1 MAPRTRKSQ
10 RLQNSQASEGSNESH
25 ASLGHSMQMDITKV
39 GVVGHGADV
48 QHIGDPTPP
57 QGNLTGKG
65 KRTFGSLDD
74 SPEIPTAVPTPTPA
88 TKKARNVASS
98 SHRSRLYVFG
108 QESSFRP
115 THWNQD
121 SYPTTEEDSA
131 NEDDI
136 AALTQGNPSKFMA
149 SQIPSWLDPAFGA
162 RRRSSVSNT
171 VRTGTSD
178 NTSPSYTLP
187 MPLPVPAGTTL
198 LSQPRQDRAQAAT
211 ELTLAWPAYT
221 NLKFAPGQ
229 NRLTLGGQH
238 EVIREVVKQS
248 IEDLRASLI
257 FNDAFPDGILATC
270 FIRHSLNIGTGKVSK
285 KNPAASSVQERL
297 VDDDD
302 YAFKIIPVLRARIPL
317 FRSEVK
323 DRCNAIAMAEF
334 TSQVPADIIQSVDWQ
349 LSGYQYVYPKGPKGL
364 GQNRLIMRSQPYRN
378 SRIIRVIHDLFFTGG
393 GSSFKARFDYLF
405 TSKSGDNGQ
414 MVHEVPIA
422 MVALVATALY
432 ASIYEW
438 RTGVR
443 QVVEFSTTTYFDVY
457 RHHVDTLGFIRDG
470 RDSAFH
476 NMMAKIYTEASEF
489 GNGTGTSMVQIDLD
503 LLDED
508 E

>member
-1 MAPRTRKSQ
+1 
-10 RLQNSQASEGSNESH
+10 
-25 ASLGHSMQMDITKV
+25 MQMDITKV
-39 GVVGHGADV
+39 GVVGQDADL

-65 KRTFGSLDD
+65 KWTFGSLND
-74 SPEIPTAVPTPTPA
+74 SPEIPAAVPTPTPA

-108 QESSFRP
+108 QEPSFRP
-115 THWNQD
+115 THRNQD

-149 SQIPSWLDPAFGA
+149 SQIPSWLDSAFGA
-162 RRRSSVSNT
+162 RRCSSVSNT

-198 LSQPRQDRAQAAT
+198 PSQPHQDRAQAAT

-238 EVIREVVKQS
+238 EVIRKVVKQS

-270 FIRHSLNIGTGKVSK
+270 FIRHSLNIGAKKVSK
-285 KNPAASSVQERL
+285 KNSAASSVQERL

-414 MVHEVPIA
+414 MVREVPIV

-438 RTGVR
+438 RTGIR

-470 RDSAFH
+470 QDSAFH